1 MSKTLVDWRG
11 VDFAFQDFVFGT
23 RLSSFLTRHI
33 FFAFCDGFMLGFPYD
48 SDINEEQENGS

>member
-1 MSKTLVDWRG
+1 MVDWRG

-23 RLSSFLTRHI
+23 RLSTFLTRHI